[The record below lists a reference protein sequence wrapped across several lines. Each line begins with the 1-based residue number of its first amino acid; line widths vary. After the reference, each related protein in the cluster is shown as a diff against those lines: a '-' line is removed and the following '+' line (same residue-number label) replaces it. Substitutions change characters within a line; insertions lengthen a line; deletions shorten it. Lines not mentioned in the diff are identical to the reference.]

1 MNSFF
6 KKLYQEFCHQVLNRS
21 KSLNASLVN
30 GQIDEAKHQIELA
43 QKKLERGLRNG
54 Y

>member
-1 MNSFF
+1 MNSYF
-6 KKLYQEFCHQVLNRS
+6 KKVYQEFCRQSRNRS
-21 KSLNASLVN
+21 KSLNANLIN

>member
-1 MNSFF
+1 MNSYF
-6 KKLYQEFCHQVLNRS
+6 KKVYQEFCRQALKSS
-21 KSLNASLVN
+21 KSLNDNLIN
-30 GQIDEAKHQIELA
+30 EQIDEAKHQIELA